1 MKKFF
6 LPLTLF
12 LCQFAYGHTNDYKDG
27 TLAQTMQNG
36 RNTQTTNSNMNQQY
50 SGAMN
55 SDPNVVEHSSMGCMD
70 SGFTFQA
77 DFLWW
82 RANMDDLDYGL
93 QLNDTLFLSTRGKI
107 VEPDFNYDP
116 GVRVGAGYDFG
127 RSNWDILFAWTYH
140 YSKATNSSG
149 NPNVPISLI
158 ATRGQTYNFGNYK
171 VVIGATGRASWRVHL
186 NSIDFEMGYDHFYS
200 KHFSVRSHFG
210 LKAAWINMEY
220 HASYK
225 DLIDTGDGQPANITN
240 YEKLSLRTKSDFW
253 AVGPRMGLQSF
264 LHIGWGFS
272 IYGKIAGSLVY
283 GEYSTDS
290 DLFIEREQVSFPFT
304 STTTDVPFS
313 HDNFSRLRAIVEM
326 SIGLEWSYCF
336 SGDYLLS
343 FHLGWENQYWWNQL
357 EARLLTDYQPNGD
370 LTYSGIDA
378 GIRFDF

>member
-1 MKKFF
+1 MKKFL

-12 LCQFAYGHTNDYKDG
+12 LFASAASYAEEYQQNA
-27 TLAQTMQNG
+27 TLTQSMQNG
-36 RNTQTTNSNMNQQY
+36 RNTSTHVNQQY
-50 SGAMN
+50 NGATS
-55 SDPNVVEHSSMGCMD
+55 SDPNVVPHSSMGCID

-93 QLNDTLFLSTRGKI
+93 QMNDTLFLSTRGKI
-107 VEPDFNYDP
+107 VEPDFEYDP

-127 RSNWDILFAWTYH
+127 RSNWDILLAWTYH
-140 YSKATNSSG
+140 YSKATDSSG
-149 NPNVPISLI
+149 NPNVPISLF
-158 ATRGQTYNFGNYK
+158 ALRGQTYNNGNYK

-186 NSIDFEMGYDHFYS
+186 NTLDFEMGYDHFYS
-200 KHFSVRSHFG
+200 KLFSVRSHFG

-220 HASYK
+220 HASYQ
-225 DLIDTGDGQPANITN
+225 DMIDTGDGQTITN
-240 YEKLSLRTKSDFW
+240 YEKISLRTKSDFW

-264 LHIGWGFS
+264 LHLGWGFS
-272 IYGKIAGSLVY
+272 IYGTIAGSLVY
-283 GEYSTDS
+283 GEYDTSS
-290 DLFIEREQVSFPFT
+290 RLFIERESVPFPFT
-304 STTTDVPFS
+304 STTTDIPFK
-313 HDNFSRLRAIVEM
+313 HDDFSRLRAVAEM